1 MKTKPVF
8 VYKGEALAKYNF
20 GLNHP
25 FGPERHDAFHE
36 QLAALMMGESIKY
49 QSPKSADVDQ
59 LALFHTSEYI
69 DKVSV
74 VSKDGQGLI
83 MATHQRFQESS
94 RPLVM
99 LLVLPCPQWIPL

>member
-1 MKTKPVF
+1 MYCAIIEFDPLTNIKKRIVKTKPVF

-36 QLAALMMGESIKY
+36 KLAALMMGESIKY

-74 VSKDGQGLI
+74 ASRDGQ
-83 MATHQRFQESS
+83 
-94 RPLVM
+94 
-99 LLVLPCPQWIPL
+99 